1 MKINIKLMK
10 KKINITENQQ
20 SQVPA
25 PWGKK
30 VNKIDKFLANIIKK
44 KKRRHKLNQDKAQ
57 MLTDTVQSYGGL
69 MPRC

>member
-44 KKRRHKLNQDKAQ
+44 KKRRHKFPISEIKKKIPQHIQKTLKK
-57 MLTDTVQSYGGL
+57 
-69 MPRC
+69 